1 MARTDNDTW
10 DLASSVGATATMVAA
25 ARAMASTADDA
36 LIDDPF
42 AEPLVRAVGVDFFT
56 RLVTGELRPED
67 LDSDSESVGMQRMT
81 DNMAVRT
88 KFFDEFFLTATGG
101 GNPTEATGGGN
112 PTEATEGGIRQAV
125 ILASGLD
132 SRAYRL
138 AWPAGTTVYEIDQ
151 PDVIEFKTRTLA
163 ELGAEPTAERRTVAM
178 DLRYNWPSALIEE
191 GFDPNQPTAWSA
203 EGLLGYLP
211 PDAQDRLLDTITE
224 LSAPGSRVAV
234 ESVPNIDPS
243 DHEKAIERMQA
254 ASERW
259 RDHGFDLDF
268 AELVYLGDRNEAA
281 AYLGDHGWQLS
292 RQSVKELFA
301 VNGLPPLDDDEEA
314 GNFGE
319 LQYVSGTLSL
329 PGPEEDSRR
338 GSQR

>member
-1 MARTDNDTW
+1 MARTENDTW

-25 ARAMASTADDA
+25 ARAMATTADNA
-36 LIDDPF
+36 LINDPF
-42 AEPLVRAVGVDFFT
+42 SEPLVRAVGVDFFT

-88 KFFDEFFLTATGG
+88 KFFDEFFLTATQ
-101 GNPTEATGGGN
+101 A
-112 PTEATEGGIRQAV
+112 GIRQAV

-163 ELGAEPTAERRTVAM
+163 ELGAEPTAKRRTVAM
-178 DLRYNWPSALIEE
+178 DLRYDWPSALIEE

-224 LSAPGSRVAV
+224 LSVPGSRVAV
-234 ESVPNIDPS
+234 ESLPNIDPA

-254 ASERW
+254 ASARW

-268 AELVYLGDRNEAA
+268 AELIYLGDRNEAA
-281 AYLGDHGWQLS
+281 SYLGDHGWQLI
-292 RQSVKELFA
+292 RNSVKELFA
-301 VNGLPPLDDDEEA
+301 ANGLPPVDEDNEDV

-319 LQYVSGTLSL
+319 LQYVSGVLK
-329 PGPEEDSRR
+329 RVKR
-338 GSQR
+338 

>member
-25 ARAMASTADDA
+25 ARAMATTAA
-36 LIDDPF
+36 NPLINDPF

-67 LDSDSESVGMQRMT
+67 LDNDSESVGMQRMA
-81 DNMAVRT
+81 DSMAVRT
-88 KFFDEFFLTATGG
+88 KFFDEFFVAATG
-101 GNPTEATGGGN
+101 
-112 PTEATEGGIRQAV
+112 GGIRQAV

-138 AWPAGTTVYEIDQ
+138 DWPAGTTVYEIDQ

-163 ELGAEPTAERRTVAM
+163 DLGAEPTANRRTVAM
-178 DLRYNWPSALIEE
+178 DLRYDWPSALIEE

-224 LSAPGSRVAV
+224 LSAPESRVAV
-234 ESVPNIDPS
+234 ESVPNIDLS
-243 DHEKAIERMQA
+243 NHEKAIERMQA
-254 ASERW
+254 ASARW

-281 AYLGDHGWQLS
+281 GYLGDHGWHIS
-292 RQSVKELFA
+292 RNTAKELFA
-301 VNGLPPLDDDEEA
+301 TNGLPPLPEDDEGA
-314 GNFGE
+314 GNFAE
-319 LQYVSGTLSL
+319 LQYVIGVLKGT
-329 PGPEEDSRR
+329 RR
-338 GSQR
+338 

>member
-1 MARTDNDTW
+1 MARNENDTW

-25 ARAMASTADDA
+25 ARAMASTADDP
-36 LIDDPF
+36 LINDPF

-88 KFFDEFFLTATGG
+88 RFFDEFFLSAG
-101 GNPTEATGGGN
+101 A
-112 PTEATEGGIRQAV
+112 AGIRQAV

-163 ELGAEPTAERRTVAM
+163 ELGAEPTAQRRTVAM
-178 DLRYNWPSALIEE
+178 DLRYDWPSALIEE

-234 ESVPNIDPS
+234 ESVPNIDPA
-243 DHEKAIERMQA
+243 DHERAIQRMQA

-268 AELVYLGDRNEAA
+268 ADLVYLGDRNEAA

-292 RQSVKELFA
+292 RQSVTELFA
-301 VNGLPPLDDDEEA
+301 ANGLPPLQVEDE
-314 GNFGE
+314 GNFGD
-319 LQYVSGTLSL
+319 LQYVSGVLK
-329 PGPEEDSRR
+329 GA
-338 GSQR
+338 QR